1 MEKISVQE
9 DSEKSTLTSGNYFE
23 AGKEWCLPAE
33 GKSRRQMKTGFV
45 KVRRWQA
52 PWEEAGSDP
61 AGTAQMCWLCR
72 GPAGRT
78 EGCEEWARGPGAPG
92 EGKKKSAPVGGYTKS
107 EIVHLHLFTP
117 ACPAFLIQNAL

>member
-1 MEKISVQE
+1 
-9 DSEKSTLTSGNYFE
+9 
-23 AGKEWCLPAE
+23 
-33 GKSRRQMKTGFV
+33 MKTGFV

-78 EGCEEWARGPGAPG
+78 EGCEEWAR